1 MAIPPISVGYPLWC
15 DGVLCRG
22 PGVEELQCALGCL
35 IVGRVYDE
43 FQVRVAVDAEALVG
57 ESDVTYHGMAEG
69 FETSAFLG
77 NFATFTKSAES

>member
-1 MAIPPISVGYPLWC
+1 M
-15 DGVLCRG
+15 
-22 PGVEELQCALGCL
+22 
-35 IVGRVYDE
+35 GRVYDE

-77 NFATFTKSAES
+77 NFATFTKSAESWRTASSSRTDAVAATLGLRGGYLRRSEAR